1 MTDELDKVVESLAT
15 PDTQND
21 PVKGKPKHLWLWAL
35 FIIWMFSHG
44 PLEPRLHVFVAGFV
58 TGAIFGSISRGGR
71 KGIVALVVA
80 FLGIIAVLVCGAIVV
95 FLIVLGYQSTGES
108 TLWIIFSPI
117 GAVIVAVTGYFCFKS
132 PDKVIW

>member
-1 MTDELDKVVESLAT
+1 MSDESDKTPKPPAT
-15 PDTQND
+15 PNARND
-21 PVKGKPKHLWLWAL
+21 PVKGKPKQFRLWAL

-58 TGAIFGSISRGGR
+58 TGAIFGSISRAGR

-80 FLGIIAVLVCGAIVV
+80 LLGIIAALVCGAIVV
-95 FLIVLGYQSTGES
+95 FLIVLGYKTTGES
-108 TLWIIFSPI
+108 ILWIIFSPI